1 MELNETDLKQQLNG
15 RVIGNNL
22 WVFPELSSTNDWL
35 KDFVIRNDTPGGAMV
50 IAEYQ
55 SHGKGRMNREWICP
69 PGLGLLF
76 SVYWIPRLSISNWP
90 VYTMAAAMAVDD
102 LLAAEI
108 ANPADIHYRW
118 PNDILIDGKKI
129 CGILAETATARGV
142 VIGIGLNVLQDQSQ
156 LPDNNTTSMAEWT
169 NSTPDRIQVLLR
181 LASHLERRFQQLDRG
196 NVAKLLE
203 EIGRISPEPGS
214 RIEVQLGSN
223 TLSGTYQGLSPSG
236 ALRIETADGLRHD
249 LATVDRLRY
258 MDQ

>member
-1 MELNETDLKQQLNG
+1 MELNETDLRQRLEG
-15 RVIGNNL
+15 RNIGNNL

-35 KDFVIRNDTPGGAMV
+35 KDFVLRNDTPGGALV

-55 SHGKGRMNREWICP
+55 THGKGRMNREWICP

-76 SVYWIPRLSISNWP
+76 SVYWIPRLSISRWP
-90 VYTMAAAMAVDD
+90 AYTMAAAMAVND
-102 LLAAEI
+102 LLSEEAAD
-108 ANPADIHYRW
+108 PSDIHYRW

-156 LPDNNTTSMAEWT
+156 LPGDSTISMAEWT
-169 NSTPDRIQVLLR
+169 KRTPDRIDVLLR
-181 LASHLERRFQQLDRG
+181 LSSHLERRFQQLDRG

-203 EIGRISPEPGS
+203 EIKGISPDSGS
-214 RIEVQLGSN
+214 KIEVLIGSHI
-223 TLSGTYQGLSPSG
+223 LSGTYEGLSSSG
-236 ALRIETADGLRHD
+236 SLQIKTADGLMHE

-258 MDQ
+258 IV